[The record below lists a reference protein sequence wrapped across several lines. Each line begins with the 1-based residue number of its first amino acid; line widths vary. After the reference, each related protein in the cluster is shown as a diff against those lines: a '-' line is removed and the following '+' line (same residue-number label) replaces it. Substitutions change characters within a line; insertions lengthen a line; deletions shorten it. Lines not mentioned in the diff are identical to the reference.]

1 MRDEECVRL
10 LQWALPQLRMRW
22 AGFRKVRGQVC
33 KRVARRMGELGID
46 READYRAYLE
56 SSPQEWSLLDSL
68 CRVSVSRFY
77 RDRFLFT
84 HLQREVFPELA
95 RAALCRGD
103 DRLRVWSLGC
113 ASGEEPYSV
122 ALMWALELQASY
134 PGLRLEILASD
145 ADGALLGRAR
155 RACYPYSAVKNLP
168 AAWRETAFTRRGEQY
183 LLEASYRQPVSFAE
197 QDVRVAITEGPWDL
211 VLCRN
216 LVFTYFIE
224 PVQCEILQRLQASI
238 RAGGALVIG
247 IHETLP
253 ACAAGLAVWSEKL
266 GIYKKS

>member
-22 AGFRKVRGQVC
+22 TGFRKVRGQVC
-33 KRVARRMGELGID
+33 KRVARRMSELGID
-46 READYRAYLE
+46 READYRAYLA

-77 RDRFLFT
+77 RDRLLFI

-95 RAALCRGD
+95 RQALARGE
-103 DRLRVWSLGC
+103 DRLRVWSVGC
-113 ASGEEPYSV
+113 ASGEEPYTV
-122 ALMWALELQASY
+122 ALMWMLGLQASF
-134 PGLRLEILASD
+134 PGLRLEIVATD
-145 ADGALLGRAR
+145 TDGALLERAR

-168 AAWRETAFTRRGEQY
+168 AAWRETAFTRQGEYY
-183 LLEASYRQPVSFAE
+183 LLEASYRQLVSFAE
-197 QDVRVAITEGPWDL
+197 QDVRVEITEGPLDL

-224 PVQCEILQRLQASI
+224 RVQCEILQRLQASI
-238 RAGGALVIG
+238 REGGGLVIG

-253 ACAAGLAVWSEKL
+253 ACGAGPGIWSEKL
-266 GIYKKS
+266 RIYKKS

>member
-33 KRVARRMGELGID
+33 KRVARRMGELGVK

-77 RDRFLFT
+77 RDRLLFT
-84 HLQREVFPELA
+84 HLQRQVFPELA
-95 RAALCRGD
+95 RAALRRGD

-122 ALMWALELQASY
+122 ALMWMLELQACY
-134 PGLRLEILASD
+134 PGLRLEILATD
-145 ADGALLGRAR
+145 ADGTLLRRAR
-155 RACYPYSAVKNLP
+155 RGCYPYSAVKNLP
-168 AAWRETAFTRRGEQY
+168 AAWRQTAFTRQGDHY
-183 LLEASYRQPVSFAE
+183 LLKDSYRQPVSFAE
-197 QDVRVAITEGPWDL
+197 QDVRIDITGGPLDL

-216 LVFTYFIE
+216 LVFTYFTE
-224 PVQCEILQRLQASI
+224 PVQCQVLQRLQASI
-238 RAGGALVIG
+238 RDGGGLVIG

-253 ACAAGLAVWSEKL
+253 TCAAGLAVWSEKL
-266 GIYKKS
+266 GIYRKS